1 MRKIVYLL
9 IALIM
14 VAGIV
19 AFTALGIGRCR

>member
-19 AFTALGIGRCR
+19 AFTALASGGCR